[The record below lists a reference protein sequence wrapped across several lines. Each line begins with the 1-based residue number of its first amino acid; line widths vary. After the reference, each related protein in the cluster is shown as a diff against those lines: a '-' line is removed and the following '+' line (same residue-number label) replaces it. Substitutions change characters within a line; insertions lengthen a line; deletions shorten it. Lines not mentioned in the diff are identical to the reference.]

1 MAKSFDCFTFVTS
14 KIIVITKFFDL
25 TAFKGISAEVWFN
38 KSIKSLKDLKVLTNF
53 GVPASQNLQI
63 EQNYFPMT
71 LRSIGITAGIRI
83 RTFFLCSLTG
93 IYKFVFSCFGA
104 CEWFI
109 KESENK
115 EVNITGGSSRQGMQQ
130 QEFKA

>member
-1 MAKSFDCFTFVTS
+1 MAKSPDYFTFVPP
-14 KIIVITKFFDL
+14 KIIVINKFLDL
-25 TAFKGISAEVWFN
+25 TAFKGISAEVWLN
-38 KSIKSLKDLKVLTNF
+38 DSIKSLKDLKVITNF
-53 GVPASQNLQI
+53 GVPASQNLPI
-63 EQNYFPMT
+63 KQNYFPMT
-71 LRSIGITAGIRI
+71 LRTLGVMAGLRI

-115 EVNITGGSSRQGMQQ
+115 EVNITGGSSREGMEQ

>member
-1 MAKSFDCFTFVTS
+1 MWLND
-14 KIIVITKFFDL
+14 
-25 TAFKGISAEVWFN
+25 
-38 KSIKSLKDLKVLTNF
+38 SIKSLKDLKVFTNF

-63 EQNYFPMT
+63 EQNYFAMT
-71 LRSIGITAGIRI
+71 LRTIGITAGIRI

-93 IYKFVFSCFGA
+93 IYKFVFSCFEA

-115 EVNITGGSSRQGMQQ
+115 EVNITEGSSRQGMQQ